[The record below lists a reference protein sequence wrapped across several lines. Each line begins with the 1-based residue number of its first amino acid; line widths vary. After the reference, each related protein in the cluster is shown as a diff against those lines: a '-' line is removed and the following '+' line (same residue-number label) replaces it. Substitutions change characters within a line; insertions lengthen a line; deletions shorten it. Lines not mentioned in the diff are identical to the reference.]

1 MKCPICFD
9 SNEFA
14 IELMKIYHRLKE
26 RSAVF
31 ANLTKL
37 ARSVETALAMFA
49 AHARHQCAKTASIWN
64 KNKLFGSFVQES
76 SREGQLTPLVVGVK
90 LDINALFFRR
100 IFVLFNWSV

>member
-1 MKCPICFD
+1 
-9 SNEFA
+9 
-14 IELMKIYHRLKE
+14 MKIYHRLKE

-31 ANLTKL
+31 AILTKL

-49 AHARHQCAKTASIWN
+49 AHAQHQCAKTASIWN

-90 LDINALFFRR
+90 LNINALFFRR